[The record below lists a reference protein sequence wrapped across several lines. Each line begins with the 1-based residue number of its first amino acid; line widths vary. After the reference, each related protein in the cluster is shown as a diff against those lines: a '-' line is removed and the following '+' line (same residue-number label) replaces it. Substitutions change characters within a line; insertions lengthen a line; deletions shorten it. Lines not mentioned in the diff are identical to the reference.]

1 MRFAIGDLVL
11 YNTSTCLIKS
21 WAEGSPR
28 KSLAVVIDID
38 ESNDYALMYYFANNR
53 AIWTLINDKAIAKYG
68 SPYTLLSSLKN
79 HPEKN

>member
-38 ESNDYALMYYFANNR
+38 EDHDYALMYYFAINK

-68 SPYTLLSSLKN
+68 SPYTLLNSVENHLK
-79 HPEKN
+79 KF